1 MSIEMPSVCPL
12 DCPDTCSLN
21 VTVHD
26 NQVVKVRGSKAN
38 PLTNGKVCNKVA
50 RFYPDFVHGENR
62 LKTPLRRAGKKG
74 DGQFEAISWDTALD
88 EIHRRFSDII
98 AEHGA
103 EAIMPYN
110 YAGPHGMLAGGSMDL
125 RFFHQLGATLLDR
138 RPLCGGIKSEAY
150 KGTFGAVPAMQPEQC
165 AHAKLI
171 VVWGNNVTY
180 SNLHLAPLIKKAKA
194 NGARLVVI
202 DPKRIKISEQ
212 ADMYLAVKPGMD
224 LILAWAVAVELEKRG
239 AFDQAFVL
247 QHVLGAEEFMGNAR
261 QYTLAESAELC
272 GVSAEE
278 IRAFAALYDQT
289 SPAVIS
295 IGNGL
300 ERNQNGG
307 NGIRSIFALP
317 ALCGKFGVVGGGVMG
332 GSGNAFPKTGAKLT
346 RPDLIPEGTR
356 TLNILDIG
364 RHLVEQ
370 DLETPLKG
378 LFIYNHNPVIVSPDQ
393 NTLRLGLEREDVF
406 IVGCDVAM
414 TDSMNY
420 ADIILPAATHFE
432 HDDLF
437 CAYGQPYLQRA
448 EAVIPLVGE
457 ALPNTEIFR
466 RLAQRFGFDDPIFK
480 ASDKDLMDDAIDGTD
495 TRLKGFKP
503 SEIPLGDALSMEAKD
518 TSVGDTNQVVLFLNQ
533 MPGTPSGKIE
543 LKSSYLKDKYGEE
556 IPRYNGV
563 VSDFPL
569 TLISPSSNKMITS
582 TFGGLK
588 VNDET
593 PPLEMNPVDAEARG
607 LENGIRVK
615 VYNALGE
622 VFLPLEITSAV
633 RPGVLCSPKGSWFK
647 TTSNKQT
654 VSALAPTTKA
664 DLADGACF
672 NDCRVEVVAAQ

>member
-21 VTVHD
+21 VTVED
-26 NQVVKVRGSKAN
+26 NKVVKVRGSKAN
-38 PLTNGKVCNKVA
+38 PLTNGKICNKVA

-62 LKTPLRRAGKKG
+62 IRTPLRRTGRKG

-88 EIHRRFSDII
+88 EIHQRFSHII
-98 AEHGA
+98 DNHGP

-110 YAGPHGMLAGGSMDL
+110 YAGPHGVLAGGSMDL

-150 KGTFGAVPAMQPEQC
+150 KGTFGLVPAMQPEQSV
-165 AHAKLI
+165 HAKLI
-171 VVWGNNVTY
+171 VVWGNNVTF

-194 NGARLVVI
+194 NGAKLVVI

-224 LILAWAVAVELEKRG
+224 LILAWAIAVELEQMG
-239 AFDQAFVL
+239 AFDHAFIA
-247 QHVLGAEEFMGNAR
+247 QHVLGAEEFMAKAR
-261 QYTLAESAELC
+261 QLTLAESAELC
-272 GVSAEE
+272 GVSRDD
-278 IRAFAALYDQT
+278 IRAFAALYSQT
-289 SPAVIS
+289 NPAVIS

-317 ALCGKFGVVGGGVMG
+317 ALCGKFGVVGGGIIG

-346 RPDLIPEGTR
+346 RPDLITQGTR
-356 TLNILDIG
+356 TLNIIDIG
-364 RHLVEQ
+364 RHLVKD
-370 DLETPLKG
+370 DLDIPLKG

-393 NTLRLGLEREDVF
+393 NTLRQGLEREDVF
-406 IVGCDVAM
+406 VVGCDIAM
-414 TDSMNY
+414 TDSMKY
-420 ADIILPAATHFE
+420 ADIVLPAATHFE

-457 ALPNTEIFR
+457 SLPNTEIFR
-466 RLAQRFGFDDPIFK
+466 RLAARFGFDDPLFK
-480 ASDKDLMDDAIDGTD
+480 ASDKALMDDAIDGTD
-495 TRLKGFKP
+495 ARLRGFKP
-503 SEIPLGDALSMEAKD
+503 SEIPLDEAISME
-518 TSVGDTNQVVLFLNQ
+518 GDGTPGGHTDQVVLFANH
-533 MPGTPSGKIE
+533 MPKTPSGKIE
-543 LKSSYLKDKYGEE
+543 LKSRYLAEKYGEE
-556 IPRYNGV
+556 IPRYNGI

-569 TLISPSSNKMITS
+569 TLISPSSSKMITS
-582 TFGGLK
+582 TFGGLT

-593 PPLEMNPVDAEARG
+593 PPLEMNPIDAAARG
-607 LENGIRVK
+607 LEDGIK
-615 VYNALGE
+615 VRIYNALGE
-622 VFLPLEITSAV
+622 VFLPLKITTAV

-647 TTSNKQT
+647 TTPNKQT

-664 DLADGACF
+664 DLANGACF
-672 NDCRVEVVAAQ
+672 NDCRVDVVAA

>member
-1 MSIEMPSVCPL
+1 MSIELPSVCPL

-21 VTVHD
+21 VTVED
-26 NQVVKVRGSKAN
+26 NQVIKVRGSKAN

-62 LKTPLRRAGKKG
+62 LRTPLRRTGKKG
-74 DGQFEAISWDTALD
+74 DGQFEAVSWDTAFD
-88 EIHRRFSDII
+88 EIHQRFTSII

-103 EAIMPYN
+103 QAIMPYN
-110 YAGPHGMLAGGSMDL
+110 YAGPHGVLAGGSMDL

-150 KGTFGAVPAMQPEQC
+150 RGTFGSVPAMQPGQIV
-165 AHAKLI
+165 HAKLI

-180 SNLHLAPLIKKAKA
+180 SNLHLAPLIKKARA
-194 NGARLVVI
+194 NGAKLVVI

-224 LILAWAVAVELEKRG
+224 LILAWAVAVELEQRG
-239 AFDQAFVL
+239 AFDQTFISE
-247 QHVLGAEEFMGNAR
+247 HVYGAEEFMANAR
-261 QYTLAESAELC
+261 QFTLAESADLC
-272 GVSAEE
+272 GVSADD
-278 IRAFAALYDQT
+278 IRAFAALYHLT
-289 SPAVIS
+289 SPAMIS

-317 ALCGKFGVVGGGVMG
+317 ALCGKFGIVGGGIMG
-332 GSGNAFPKTGAKLT
+332 GSGNAFPKTSAKLT

-356 TLNILDIG
+356 TLNIIDIG
-364 RHLVEQ
+364 RHLLEQ
-370 DLETPLKG
+370 DLEIPLKG

-393 NTLRLGLEREDVF
+393 NTLRQGLEREDVF

-414 TDSMNY
+414 TDSMKY
-420 ADIILPAATHFE
+420 ADIVLPAATHFE
-432 HDDLF
+432 HEDLF
-437 CAYGQPYLQRA
+437 CAYGQAYLQRA

-457 ALPNTEIFR
+457 SLPNTEIFR
-466 RLAQRFGFDDPIFK
+466 RLAQRFGFDNHTFK
-480 ASDKDLMDDAIDGTD
+480 ASDKALMDDAIDGTD
-495 TRLKGFKP
+495 ARLKGFKP
-503 SEIPLGDALSMEAKD
+503 SEIPLGDALSMEAQD
-518 TSVGDTNQVVLFLNQ
+518 TLEGEISQVVLFLNQ
-533 MPGTPSGKIE
+533 MPNTPSGRIE
-543 LKSSYLKDKYGEE
+543 LKSSYLGERYGEE
-556 IPRYNGV
+556 IPRYNEV
-563 VSDFPL
+563 VSTFPL

-582 TFGGLK
+582 TFGGLT

-607 LENGIRVK
+607 LEHGTQVK

-622 VFLPLEITSAV
+622 VFLPLEITLSV

-647 TTSNKQT
+647 TTLNKQT

-664 DLADGACF
+664 DLARGACF

>member
-21 VTVHD
+21 VTVQD

>member
-21 VTVHD
+21 VTVQD

-261 QYTLAESAELC
+261 QYTLAESAELR

>member
-21 VTVHD
+21 VTVQD

-518 TSVGDTNQVVLFLNQ
+518 TSAGDTNQVVLFLNQ

-654 VSALAPTTKA
+654 VSALAPTSKA